1 MSNLETLRNILEA
14 MPDAVVAV
22 SGGVDSL
29 TLGLIAHRAR
39 PLRIAMVHAISAAV
53 PPEATE
59 RVETLAKLE
68 GWRLTLLDAGELA
81 DTDYLS
87 NPVNRCF
94 YCKSKLFDAIRRLS
108 AAHILTGANTDD
120 LGEYRPGLKAA
131 AAHDVRHPYI
141 EANMNKNSVRE
152 LARSLG
158 FETISQL
165 PAGPCLASRVET
177 GILIDPAILRAIHA
191 AEQRVNAETHAAIVR
206 VRLRADGLVVEL
218 DPAAVSVLDDSTRA
232 TLSRLILPMFEGHA
246 SSIAFAPYRVGSAF
260 LVPANDRN

>member
-1 MSNLETLRNILEA
+1 MLRNILVA
-14 MPDAVVAV
+14 MPDVVVAV

-39 PLRIAMVHAISAAV
+39 PQRTGMVHAISAAV

-68 GWRLTLLDAGELA
+68 GWRLTLVDAGEIA
-81 DTDYLS
+81 DTNYSS

-94 YCKSKLFDAIRRLS
+94 YCKSKLFEAIRRFS
-108 AAHILTGANTDD
+108 AAQILTGANTDD

-131 AAHDVRHPYI
+131 AAYNVRHPYI
-141 EANMNKNSVRE
+141 EANLNKNSVRE

-158 FETISQL
+158 FDAISQL
-165 PAGPCLASRVET
+165 PASPCLASRVET
-177 GILIDPAILRAIHA
+177 GIPIDPAILRAIHA
-191 AEQRVNAETHAAIVR
+191 AEQHVNAETHAATVR
-206 VRLRADGLVVEL
+206 VRLRAGGLVVEL
-218 DPAAVSVLDDSTRA
+218 DPVAVSSLNDSARA
-232 TLSRLILPMFEGHA
+232 TLSRLILSLFEGHA

-260 LVPANDRN
+260 LVPADDRN